1 MLSLRKARSS
11 SRCVGRLATVMA
23 AMPHAMGLSDTSCT
37 LATGPPAGMQGDVER
52 EAPVEQE
59 ATAAADEGQQ
69 VGAELPMSK
78 NQMKKLRKK
87 QL

>member
-1 MLSLRKARSS
+1 
-11 SRCVGRLATVMA
+11 
-23 AMPHAMGLSDTSCT
+23 
-37 LATGPPAGMQGDVER
+37 MQGDVER

-59 ATAAADEGQQ
+59 AVAAADEGQQ
-69 VGAELPMSK
+69 DGAVLPMSK